1 MSHTEKRDC
10 DLELDGNSL
19 KKIAVGPKVLDFGE
33 IFKNSEQLRTFW
45 IKNNLKSSIF
55 IKIENTVP
63 ELKRRYFILKI
74 ANFFQR
80 SFTLLIL
87 KVSILS
93 FSLMKSRRS
102 PKI

>member
-55 IKIENTVP
+55 IKIENNNP
-63 ELKRRYFILKI
+63 ELKRRY
-74 ANFFQR
+74 
-80 SFTLLIL
+80 LIL
-87 KVSILS
+87 KSS
-93 FSLMKSRRS
+93 KYFSKVIYPSHTEGFNLIFFSNE
-102 PKI
+102 IGIA